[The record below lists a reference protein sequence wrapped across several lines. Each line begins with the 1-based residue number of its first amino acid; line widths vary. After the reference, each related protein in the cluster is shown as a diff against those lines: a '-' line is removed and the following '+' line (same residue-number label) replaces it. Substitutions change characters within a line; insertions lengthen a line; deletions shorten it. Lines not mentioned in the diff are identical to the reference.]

1 MDIAHIREKY
11 KDRLLQI
18 AFIAS
23 GWSPE
28 AEGKRHGAVIALDGK
43 YICAVGFNGF
53 DRNDPAN
60 SVIVHAEINS
70 LINARLV
77 NTDLSRCVMAITKKP
92 CLECFRAIRRS
103 KIYAIFWLQDLN
115 SKDAMWIREKD
126 GYGE

>member
-1 MDIAHIREKY
+1 MDITHIREKY

-28 AEGKRHGAVIALDGK
+28 VEGKRHGAVIALDGK
-43 YICAVGFNGF
+43 YICAVGFNGL
-53 DRNDPAN
+53 DRNDSAN
-60 SVIVHAEINS
+60 PVIVHAEINS
-70 LINARLV
+70 LINARLISA
-77 NTDLSRCVMAITKKP
+77 DLSRCVMAITKKP

-103 KIYAIFWLQDLN
+103 KICAIFWLQDLS
-115 SKDAMWIREKD
+115 SKDAMWVRGEN